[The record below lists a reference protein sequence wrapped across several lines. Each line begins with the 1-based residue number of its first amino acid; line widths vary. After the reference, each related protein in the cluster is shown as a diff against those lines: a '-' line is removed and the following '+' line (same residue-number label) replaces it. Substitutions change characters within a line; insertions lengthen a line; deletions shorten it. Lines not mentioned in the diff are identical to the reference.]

1 MRICDRCK
9 KPAEH
14 LIPMELTNGWNF
26 KYNVWNYIKIEVCR
40 NCRIHY
46 EILKNNASMELER
59 RVNSEFLSEVKE
71 SIYESLR

>member
-1 MRICDRCK
+1 
-9 KPAEH
+9 
-14 LIPMELTNGWNF
+14 MELTNGWNF
-26 KYNVWNYIKIEVCR
+26 KYNVWNYIKIEGCR

-71 SIYESLR
+71 SIYENLR

>member
-1 MRICDRCK
+1 V
-9 KPAEH
+9 
-14 LIPMELTNGWNF
+14 ELTNGWNF

-59 RVNSEFLSEVKE
+59 RVNSEFLAEVE
-71 SIYESLR
+71 SIYEDMR

>member
-1 MRICDRCK
+1 
-9 KPAEH
+9 
-14 LIPMELTNGWNF
+14 MELTNGWNF

-59 RVNSEFLSEVKE
+59 RVNSEFL
-71 SIYESLR
+71 RTMPQ